1 MTTAKYFIQNGNLKK
16 ISELEENKPGKTI
29 YEVIKIIN
37 EKPLFIEDH
46 YKRMKYSFKLNNLEL
61 EMKFDELVKEI
72 STLVK
77 ENKRKEGNI
86 KITYNVENKEF
97 NIFFIKHSYPTKK
110 MYEEG
115 VDTILYF
122 GERENPN
129 AKVVNNDFRSK
140 VNEQIKSRNAFEAI
154 LVDRNGIITEGSK
167 SNIFIIKDGIL
178 YTSKIEKVLPGVT
191 RTEIMSMAIEMNIK
205 VEECDFNYVG
215 LKDVDA
221 MFISGTSP
229 NILPIRK
236 VEDIKMDV
244 NNEILRKMME
254 QFTKKIKE
262 YIKK

>member
-1 MTTAKYFIQNGNLKK
+1 MTTAKYFMQNGKLTK
-16 ISELEENKPGKTI
+16 IAELEENKAGKTI

-46 YKRMKYSFKLNNLEL
+46 YKRMKYSFELNELEL
-61 EMKFDELVKEI
+61 EVKFDELVKQI
-72 STLVK
+72 NMLVK

-86 KITYNVENKEF
+86 KITYNVSDKEF
-97 NIFFIKHSYPTKK
+97 DIFFIKHSYPTKK

-129 AKVVNNDFRSK
+129 AKVINNDFRGK
-140 VNEQIKSRNAFEAI
+140 VNEQIAARNAFEAI

-167 SNIFIIKDGIL
+167 SNIFMIKDGVL

-191 RTEIMSMAIEMNIK
+191 RTEIITMAIKMNIK
-205 VEECDFNYVG
+205 VEECDFNYMG

-229 NILPIRK
+229 NILPIKK
-236 VEDIKMDV
+236 VEDISLDV
-244 NNEILRKMME
+244 NNETLRKMMIKFDE
-254 QFTKKIKE
+254 KISE